1 MTEKIQRTSSRVAS
15 LVFIYILFCSIQVSG
30 QVVNPKPVQS
40 VSPKSTDAPL
50 GIQLNYEKRTLPNG
64 LVIILAEDHTVPLVS
79 FQTWF
84 KVGSVDEVPG
94 ITGMSHLFEHLMFK
108 GTPKYGPKK
117 FFQELEAKGS
127 EINAYTTR
135 DYTVY
140 YETFASNL
148 LEKVVDLESD
158 RMTNLTLT
166 DEILNNER
174 MVVLEERRLRTDN
187 VPEGKMQEVLWQLA
201 YRYHPYQW
209 PVIGYPRDVMSIT
222 LTQLMNYFKTYY
234 QPANAA
240 LVLVGDFKTE
250 EVFALLKKNY
260 EKIPSVPRPKRVI
273 VVEPPQG
280 EERRLILRDQVSSE
294 RLVLAYHASAG
305 DNDDSYALDI
315 AANILFQGTSS
326 RAYRRLVEEKEMM
339 SAITGSAYTPSY
351 PGLFIVAGTMKG
363 KLSSSVVET
372 ELFKLISEFKETGV
386 TEEEIRIAVKQ
397 LTVQL
402 VDSIRTPF
410 GLGQLIGTVQTIFG
424 DPKRFVDDLAK
435 YSKVKAA
442 DVQRVAQK
450 YFDPNNRVVV
460 TMVPK

>member
-1 MTEKIQRTSSRVAS
+1 MVGIITELLLRFFSPILVLAFFCIPSSQAAT
-15 LVFIYILFCSIQVSG
+15 Q
-30 QVVNPKPVQS
+30 
-40 VSPKSTDAPL
+40 TDQL
-50 GIQLNYEKRTLPNG
+50 GIQLNYEKKTLSNG

-79 FQTWF
+79 FQTWY

-94 ITGMSHLFEHLMFK
+94 ITGISHLFEHLMFK
-108 GTPKYGPKK
+108 GTPKYGPRK
-117 FFQELEAKGS
+117 FFQELESKGA

-140 YETFASNL
+140 YETFASSM

-158 RMTNLTLT
+158 RMSNLILT
-166 DEILNNER
+166 DDILNNEK

-209 PVIGYPRDVMSIT
+209 PVIGYPRDVMALT
-222 LTQLMNYFKTYY
+222 LTQLLKYFKTYY

-240 LVLVGDFKTE
+240 LVLVGDFKKE
-250 EVFALLKKNY
+250 EVFSLLKKNY
-260 EKIPSVPRPKRVI
+260 EKIPFVPRPKRV
-273 VVEPPQG
+273 VPVEPPQG

-294 RLVLAYHASAG
+294 RFVLAYHVCAG
-305 DNDDSYALDI
+305 DNEDSYALDI
-315 AANILFQGTSS
+315 AANILFQGTHS
-326 RAYRRLVEEKEMM
+326 RAYRRLVEEKDIL
-339 SAITGSAYTPSY
+339 SGITGSAYTPTY
-351 PGLFIVAGTMKG
+351 PGLFIVAGTMKR
-363 KLSSSVVET
+363 KLSSQLAEA
-372 ELFKLISEFKETGV
+372 ELFKLLKEFRETGV
-386 TEEEIRIAVKQ
+386 TQEEIRVATKQ

-410 GLGQLIGTVQTIFG
+410 GLGQLIGTVETIFG
-424 DPKRFVDDLAK
+424 DPKRFINDLAK
-435 YSKVKAA
+435 YSKVSAA
-442 DVQRVAQK
+442 DVMRVAGK